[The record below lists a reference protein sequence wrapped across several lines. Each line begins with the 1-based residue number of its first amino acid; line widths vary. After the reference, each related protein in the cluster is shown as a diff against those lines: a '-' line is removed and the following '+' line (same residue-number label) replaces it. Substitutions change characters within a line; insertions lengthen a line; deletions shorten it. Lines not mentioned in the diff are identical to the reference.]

1 MESAPADFD
10 VASELQAVV
19 AEFGNPRFTRRL
31 VVASDSATDVKDG
44 GRGGAIGKPAAAGEA
59 EAVTAGSAR
68 TPAIELET
76 LEGVSMRVDFFPS
89 SGFVTVIEG
98 KDKVYETFQA
108 LLSDVSPAY
117 RAGFANTL
125 ADALVKIGAREQR

>member
-1 MESAPADFD
+1 MESTAADFD

-31 VVASDSATDVKDG
+31 AVASRFIADVKDS
-44 GRGGAIGKPAAAGEA
+44 GRGGATGKPAAAGEA
-59 EAVTAGSAR
+59 EAVTPGSAR

-76 LEGVSMRVDFFPS
+76 LEGVSMRVDFVPS

-98 KDKVYETFQA
+98 KDKIYETFQA

-117 RAGFANTL
+117 RAGFANAL
-125 ADALVKIGAREQR
+125 ADALFKVGAQQQR